1 MNLPADVTR
10 DADAAGVV
18 AVQAHSIPDPPAED
32 RFTLAGHVVARAT
45 VLHVDIEGGSRAV
58 LGPLAQST
66 APSTPQGERPL
77 VTSFTSDAYQ
87 SSAAFPEISLRIRT
101 EAGTSLRTVRCTP
114 PDPAPFKPVFDAGLT
129 LPATVCIVGSGPSA
143 AHAAGR
149 RPAGAFTIALNK
161 ALLLPGLRPDL
172 WLMNQLTSDS
182 VTYYHAAAAAQ
193 PHVPRLFRLS
203 TALAT
208 AAAHTG
214 RDDCFWFLAR
224 QSSGEELRADRDLP
238 PGRLVR
244 SGGTVAGCALQIAF
258 ELGAREILLCG
269 IDMHGSRYWDGT
281 TNARD
286 PKPGAWRH
294 AATVDRLIAHL
305 SAHYGGVVRTLGDTA
320 LQTPSRFP
328 GP

>member
-10 DADAAGVV
+10 DADMAGVV
-18 AVQAHSIPDPPAED
+18 AVEAHTVPDPPAED

-45 VLHVDIEGGSRAV
+45 VLHVDIEAGSSAV
-58 LGPLAQST
+58 LSPTAQ
-66 APSTPQGERPL
+66 STPQGVLPL
-77 VTSFTSDAYQ
+77 VTPFTADAYQ
-87 SSAAFPEISLRIRT
+87 SSAAFPQVSLRIRT
-101 EAGTSLRTVRCTP
+101 EVGTSLRTVRCTP

-143 AHAAGR
+143 ARAAAS

-161 ALLLPGLRPDL
+161 AVLVPGLSPDL

-182 VTYYHAAAAAQ
+182 ITYYHAAAAAQ
-193 PHVPRLFRLS
+193 PRVPRLFRLS

-208 AAAHTG
+208 AADHAG

-224 QSSGEELRADRDLP
+224 QAPDEELRADRDLP

-258 ELGAREILLCG
+258 ALGAREILLCG
-269 IDMHGSRYWDGT
+269 VDMHGSSYWDGT
-281 TNARD
+281 ANSRD
-286 PKPGAWRH
+286 PKPGTWRH
-294 AATVDRLIAHL
+294 AATLDRLIAHL
-305 SAHYGGVVRTLGDTA
+305 STHYGGVVRTLGDTV
-320 LQTPSRFP
+320 LQTPRRSP
-328 GP
+328 VP